1 MCNKRFFQLSED
13 WSLSVFEASVTRVCH
28 NLSERSAEFFGG
40 QRKPRRSRPILAKRR
55 KFFLVLLLL
64 FLCTVANQ

>member
-40 QRKPRRSRPILAKRR
+40 QQKLRSRPILAKRR
-55 KFFLVLLLL
+55 KFLLVLLLL